1 MSVTGVAPFRA
12 VQNGGIGAMDTTPIP
27 QSIPPAF
34 MPNSVQTQLME
45 PPSTFP
51 NMANNV
57 NGTATSICGP
67 NMSEMVSPVFMS
79 SMETMVPSRAAPPG
93 FLTDLP
99 TFDSLTTVP
108 PIGHALDLESMN
120 LEPSP
125 NSQSSSVSPPLSQ
138 VPSPSIHGS
147 ASSYSAGV
155 TSSLESALDPPHV
168 ATHLRSQANTSVSPG
183 KNPTSFLSASSPGH
197 QRMSMSFTAPE
208 AASGQQ
214 DDPSEVKTQLILADM
229 LSE

>member
-1 MSVTGVAPFRA
+1 
-12 VQNGGIGAMDTTPIP
+12 
-27 QSIPPAF
+27 
-34 MPNSVQTQLME
+34 
-45 PPSTFP
+45 
-51 NMANNV
+51 MANNV
-57 NGTATSICGP
+57 NGTANSMCVP
-67 NMSEMVSPVFMS
+67 SMSEMVSPVFLNP
-79 SMETMVPSRAAPPG
+79 MEAMVPTQNIRAGPPG

-108 PIGHALDLESMN
+108 PIGHVMDLEAMN

-155 TSSLESALDPPHV
+155 TSSLESALDPPNLT
-168 ATHLRSQANTSVSPG
+168 THHHGRVNTSVSPG
-183 KNPTSFLSASSPGH
+183 TNPTSFLNPSSPAH
-197 QRMSMSFTAPE
+197 QAMGMAFAGPE
-208 AASGQQ
+208 AVSGKQE
-214 DDPSEVKTQLILADM
+214 DPSEVKTQSMLVDM